1 MKLFYRKFGHGCPL
15 IILHGL
21 YGSSDN
27 WVSFARSL
35 SGHFKIYIPDQRN
48 HGQSPGDSH
57 HSYEDMR
64 NDLSEFI
71 HEHSIIKP
79 VLIGHSMGGKTAMSF
94 ASKFPELIRAL
105 IVIDIS
111 PGQYNEDEEDTTRFL
126 KHRDILI
133 ILSELPLED
142 FKSRDDA
149 DKALH
154 QYIRIKRIRN
164 FLLKNLTRDE
174 NGSFRWKLN
183 LPVLRSNLN
192 NILAGIGHEQFLHQD
207 FPVLFV
213 KGELSDYISE
223 KDFPLIKTIFPATQ
237 IKTIEGAGHWVH
249 VEKPEELLSTI
260 YEFLK
265 DNRLCD

>member
-35 SGHFKIYIPDQRN
+35 SGHFKVYIPDQRN
-48 HGQSPGDSH
+48 HGQSPNHSH
-57 HSYEDMR
+57 HSYEDLR
-64 NDLSEFI
+64 DDLSEFI
-71 HEHSIIKP
+71 HEHSIINP
-79 VLIGHSMGGKTAMSF
+79 VLIGHSMGGKTAMFF
-94 ASKFPELIRAL
+94 ASRYPELIRAL

-111 PGQYNEDEEDTTRFL
+111 PGKYNEDEEENTRFL
-126 KHRDILI
+126 KHRDILR
-133 ILSELPLED
+133 ILSELPVED
-142 FKSRDDA
+142 FKSREDA

-154 QYIRIKRIRN
+154 QYIRIERIRN

-174 NGSFRWKLN
+174 NGGFRWKLN
-183 LPVLRSNLN
+183 LPVLRSNLDH
-192 NILAGIGHEQFLHQD
+192 IMAGLENEQFLHPD
-207 FPVLFV
+207 YPVLFV

-223 KDFPLIKTIFPATQ
+223 KDVRIITTLFPAAQ
-237 IKTIEGAGHWVH
+237 IKTIHGAGHWIH
-249 VEKPEELLSTI
+249 AEKPDELFTTI

-265 DNRLCD
+265 NNHLCD

>member
-1 MKLFYRKFGHGCPL
+1 MNLFYRKFGHGCPL

-35 SGHFKIYIPDQRN
+35 SKHFKIYIPDQRN
-48 HGQSPGDSH
+48 HGQSPNHNH
-57 HSYEDMR
+57 HTYEDLR
-64 NDLSEFI
+64 NDLAEFI

-79 VLIGHSMGGKTAMSF
+79 VLIGHSMGGKTAMFF
-94 ASKFPELIRAL
+94 ASKYPELIRAL

-111 PGQYNEDEEDTTRFL
+111 PRQYNEDEEENPRFL
-126 KHRDILI
+126 KHRDILR
-133 ILSELPLED
+133 ILSELPVGD
-142 FKSRDDA
+142 FRSREDA
-149 DKALH
+149 DKALLK
-154 QYIRIKRIRN
+154 YIRIERIRH

-174 NGSFRWKLN
+174 KGSFIWKLN
-183 LPVLRSNLN
+183 LPVLRSNLPH
-192 NILAGIGHEQFLHQD
+192 ILAGLEKQKPFSGD
-207 FPVLFV
+207 CPVLFI

-223 KDFPLIKTIFPATQ
+223 KDVRLIKTIFPGAQ
-237 IKTIEGAGHWVH
+237 IKTIEGTGHWVH
-249 VEKPEELLSTI
+249 AEKPDELFNTI